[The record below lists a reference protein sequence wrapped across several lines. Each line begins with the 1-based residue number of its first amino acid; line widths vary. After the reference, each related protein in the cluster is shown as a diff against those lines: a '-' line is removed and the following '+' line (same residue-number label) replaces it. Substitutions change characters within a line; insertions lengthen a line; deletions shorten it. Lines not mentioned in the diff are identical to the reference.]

1 MTRAGWSKPS
11 RSIRP
16 SSGGRPRRAISQPD
30 PGTVSRTKPIT
41 RTSAPPR
48 RSSLVSKTKIASPAS
63 SEMTPPTA
71 NLRSRRERFI
81 VAALG
86 GGRRDVPAALAD
98 AHGLDA
104 VLAHR
109 LHADRVAV
117 VVDRVAAL
125 GQPPEL
131 AEHEAADRVVGVG
144 VDRQLEPGAGQGAE
158 RHVPANEPV
167 AVGEP
172 PHRAP
177 ERIRLVV
184 DLADDLLDD

>member
-48 RSSLVSKTKIASPAS
+48 PSSLVSKTRIASPAS

-71 NLRSRRERFI
+71 NLRSRRERAI

-86 GGRRDVPAALAD
+86 GGRWDVPAALAD
-98 AHGLDA
+98 PHRLDA

-144 VDRQLEPGAGQGAE
+144 VDGQRQPVVDEVGD
-158 RHVPANEPV
+158 RHVPADEPV
-167 AVGEP
+167 AVGQP
-172 PHRAP
+172 PH
-177 ERIRLVV
+177 
-184 DLADDLLDD
+184 